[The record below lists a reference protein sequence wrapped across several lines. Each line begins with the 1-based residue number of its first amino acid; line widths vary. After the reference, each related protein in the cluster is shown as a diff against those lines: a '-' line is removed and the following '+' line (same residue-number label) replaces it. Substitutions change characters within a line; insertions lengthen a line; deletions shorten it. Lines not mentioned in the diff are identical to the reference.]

1 MRFPQLVDRLQ
12 MLKMGAWIDAAQVLD
27 AKNLHSVW
35 SVRNET
41 YEIETLDAPLVAPYG
56 RNLLRRRNPTDTQN
70 LFFNLYNNVWN
81 TNFPMWF
88 ADDAKFRFAVHK
100 R

>member
-1 MRFPQLVDRLQ
+1 M
-12 MLKMGAWIDAAQVLD
+12 
-27 AKNLHSVW
+27 
-35 SVRNET
+35 
-41 YEIETLDAPLVAPYG
+41 YEIETLDAPLAAPYG

-88 ADDAKFRFAVHK
+88 ADDAKFRFVI
-100 R
+100 RNR